1 MGLSYIC
8 ETRGSDCLVARNDG
22 VERLET
28 LRPRSL
34 VRDQTTDEAD
44 LPPELPRPDAELGIP
59 DPLSVSSVGTSE
71 NSGFLLVG
79 GNKMKYSL
87 PDPVT
92 TYPCFVVFPVDEEDE
107 FTCGGEVL
115 CASREMAWEV
125 CRVLNKR
132 LARDEE
138 AAAKDFGEDVQCFT
152 SRPVFLDTLDKVHTS
167 VEEAVEEMVKLHN
180 PVPESGVSPAV

>member
-1 MGLSYIC
+1 MGLSYVC

-28 LRPRSL
+28 MRSRAL
-34 VRDQTTDEAD
+34 VRNQTTDEAN
-44 LPPELPRPDAELGIP
+44 LPPELPWPDGELGIP
-59 DPLSVSSVGTSE
+59 DPLSVSSVCARE
-71 NSGFLLVG
+71 NLGFLLVG

-115 CASREMAWEV
+115 CASKEMAWEV
-125 CRVLNKR
+125 CRILNER
-132 LARDEE
+132 LGKDEE

-152 SRPVFLDTLDKVHTS
+152 SRPVYLQTLDKVHTS
-167 VEEAVEEMVKLHN
+167 VEEAVDEMVKLHI
-180 PVPESGVSPAV
+180 PYSESGV